1 LCFSLARCLDNWNA
15 HQFQHGDD
23 ILALFFGNIS
33 GSLLLFE
40 GFGKVSDLLGLLFLL
55 SGLLFD
61 LASSHQLAVFL
72 CWRFSIE
79 HPNWLEAVFDE

>member
-23 ILALFFGNIS
+23 ILALFFGNVS
-33 GSLLLFE
+33 GSLLLFQS
-40 GFGKVSDLLGLLFLL
+40 FGKVSDLLGLLFLL

-61 LASSHQLAVFL
+61 FTSSHKLTVFL
-72 CWRFSIE
+72 CWWFAVE
-79 HPNWLEAVFDE
+79 HPNRLETVFDE